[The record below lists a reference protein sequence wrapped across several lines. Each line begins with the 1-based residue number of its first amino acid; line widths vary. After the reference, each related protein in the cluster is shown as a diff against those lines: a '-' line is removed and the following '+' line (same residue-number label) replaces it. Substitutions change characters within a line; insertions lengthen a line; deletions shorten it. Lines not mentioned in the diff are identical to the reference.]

1 MFNHVRNRLDIHFMF
16 QDVRRTNNGYEDVFY
31 LQMMDIN
38 GTYHNV
44 GRGDNCDKYYPQ
56 MMSDTI
62 EITNHALLPIRAV
75 RYGPMK

>member
-1 MFNHVRNRLDIHFMF
+1 MSQALIQLMF

-44 GRGDNCDKYYPQ
+44 VGGENCNKNWPQ

-62 EITNHALLPIRAV
+62 EITNHTLLPIRAV
-75 RYGPMK
+75 RYGPMR